1 MKSFMFIHP
10 FFYDTFIRLLYLDGL
25 KILKKIVG
33 VKKSVFEAGCGYGRL
48 KKYIDPSCSY
58 SGIDLNKKFITF
70 GRKKNRDI
78 HVGNVL
84 DVNQYRDSDVIL
96 LADILHHLPLKDAGK
111 LLAIAV
117 RFAREKILIIEP
129 TFVIIGAYNNFFSR
143 IIGKIMKW
151 LDADGINEIEK
162 WLTRDEYDALF
173 KSLKESN
180 NIKEMRI
187 THFRRH
193 HFVEMLV

>member
-1 MKSFMFIHP
+1 MKSFMFVHP
-10 FFYDTFIRLLYLDGL
+10 FFYDTFIRILYFDGL

-33 VKKSVFEAGCGYGRL
+33 MKKNVFEAGCGYGRL
-48 KKYIDPSCSY
+48 QKYIDPSCSY
-58 SGIDLNKKFITF
+58 SGIDLNKKFIAF
-70 GRKKNRDI
+70 GRKRNRDI

-84 DVNQYRDSDVIL
+84 DVSQYRDSDVIL
-96 LADILHHLPLKDAGK
+96 LADILHHLTLNDARK

-129 TFVIIGAYNNFFSR
+129 TFVIIGSYNNFFSR

-193 HFVEMLV
+193 HFVEMIV

>member
-1 MKSFMFIHP
+1 MKSFMFVHP
-10 FFYDTFIRLLYLDGL
+10 YFYDTFIRILYFDGL
-25 KILKKIVG
+25 KILKKLVG
-33 VKKSVFEAGCGYGRL
+33 MKKNVFEAGCGYGRL
-48 KKYIDPSCSY
+48 QNYIDPSCTY
-58 SGIDLNKKFITF
+58 SGIDLNKKFIEF
-70 GRKKNRDI
+70 GRKRNRDI

-84 DVNQYRDSDVIL
+84 DVDQYRDSDVIL
-96 LADILHHLPLKDAGK
+96 LADILHHLTLKDAGK

-129 TFVIIGAYNNFFSR
+129 TFVIIGSYNNFFSR

-151 LDADGINEIEK
+151 LDADGINQIEK
-162 WLTRDEYDALF
+162 WLTREEYDELF

-193 HFVEMLV
+193 HFVEMIV

>member
-1 MKSFMFIHP
+1 MKSFMFVHP

-33 VKKSVFEAGCGYGRL
+33 VKKNVFEAGCGYGRL
-48 KKYIDPSCSY
+48 QKYIDPSCSY
-58 SGIDLNKKFITF
+58 SGIDLNKKFIAF
-70 GRKKNRDI
+70 GRKRNRDI

-84 DVNQYRDSDVIL
+84 DVSRYRDSDVIL
-96 LADILHHLPLKDAGK
+96 LADILHHLTLNDARK

-129 TFVIIGAYNNFFSR
+129 TFVIIGSYNNFFSR

>member
-1 MKSFMFIHP
+1 MKSFMFVHP
-10 FFYDTFIRLLYLDGL
+10 YFYDTFIRILYFDGL

-33 VKKSVFEAGCGYGRL
+33 VKKKVFEAGCGYGRL
-48 KKYIDPSCSY
+48 QKYIDPSCSY
-58 SGIDLNKKFITF
+58 SGIDLNKKFIAF
-70 GRKKNRDI
+70 GRKRNRDI

-96 LADILHHLPLKDAGK
+96 LADILHHLTLKDARK

-129 TFVIIGAYNNFFSR
+129 TFVIIGSHNNFFSR

-151 LDADGINEIEK
+151 LDADGINKIEK
-162 WLTRDEYDALF
+162 WLSRDEYDALF

-193 HFVEMLV
+193 HFVEMIV